1 MDEQTNAA
9 EAAVEACRANLAAA
23 QDKHR
28 GEDRFPG
35 LTNQVVQVRARELR
49 EAEARLASLRD
60 G

>member
-1 MDEQTNAA
+1 MDEQTKAA

-28 GEDRFPG
+28 GEHRFPG

>member
-1 MDEQTNAA
+1 MDEQTKAA

-28 GEDRFPG
+28 GEHRFPG

-49 EAEARLASLRD
+49 EAEARLAGLRD

>member
-1 MDEQTNAA
+1 MDEQTKAA

-28 GEDRFPG
+28 GEHRFPG

-49 EAEARLASLRD
+49 EAEARLATLRT

>member
-1 MDEQTNAA
+1 MDEQTKAA

-28 GEDRFPG
+28 AEDRFPG

-49 EAEARLASLRD
+49 EAEARLATLRT

>member
-1 MDEQTNAA
+1 MDEQTKAA

-28 GEDRFPG
+28 GEHRFPG

-49 EAEARLASLRD
+49 EAEARLAALRA